1 MLIKTTNYAAHGQ
14 GSLLLPHSFTGP
26 AGQRRAPEHG
36 LMASAAIHR
45 TKPKTQAGSPVRAFC
60 ARRTCTGATFVPAAV
75 PVQRFA
81 ELCVAAAPGSGWRHV
96 LSVLCPN
103 STTAASPQLSGLP
116 CRGPHVH
123 MCRHLLPTL
132 GVSMCQQICWPPWA
146 RARWPAG
153 GGASFRRQCV
163 ALNFLNKFAVG
174 AGVRPVG
181 KNGAR
186 A

>member
-75 PVQRFA
+75 PVQRFL
-81 ELCVAAAPGSGWRHV
+81 ELHVAAAPGSGWRHV

-103 STTAASPQLSGLP
+103 STTAASPQLSVLP
-116 CRGPHVH
+116 QAHIFTCAKICCPHW
-123 MCRHLLPTL
+123 
-132 GVSMCQQICWPPWA
+132 Q
-146 RARWPAG
+146 
-153 GGASFRRQCV
+153 
-163 ALNFLNKFAVG
+163 VG
-174 AGVRPVG
+174 AGLLG
-181 KNGAR
+181 GAG
-186 A
+186 ASVLQ